1 MPKPRIPDPIIHSE
15 KQLVH
20 FADELTDSESTEA
33 FQLIMEIQMKYAL
46 KPNTQQN
53 LEELRDEALTRLM
66 ERNVLAELDIAPCFY
81 GEPPIIEIKGKIAG
95 DSLHTYG
102 FDHEK
107 KKWEIDKAHDRGE
120 DYLGEKESPKSRKEE

>member
-1 MPKPRIPDPIIHSE
+1 MKPQIPDPIIHSE

-20 FADELTDSESTEA
+20 FADELTDSESVEA
-33 FQLIMEIQMKYAL
+33 FKLVMELQMKYAF

-66 ERNVLAELDIAPCFY
+66 EKNILAELDISPCFY
-81 GEPPIIEIKGKIAG
+81 GESPILELKGKVSSDTIHA
-95 DSLHTYG
+95 YG

-107 KKWEIDKAHDRGE
+107 KKWEIDKAHDKGE
-120 DYLGEKESPKSRKEE
+120 DYLGEKESPVSRKE

>member
-1 MPKPRIPDPIIHSE
+1 MKPQIPDPIIHSE

-20 FADELTDSESTEA
+20 FADELTDSESVEA
-33 FQLIMEIQMKYAL
+33 FQLVMELQMKYAF

-66 ERNVLAELDIAPCFY
+66 EKNILAELDISPCFY
-81 GEPPIIEIKGKIAG
+81 GEAPILELKGKVSG
-95 DSLHTYG
+95 DAIHAYG

-120 DYLGEKESPKSRKEE
+120 DYLGEKESPVSRKE